1 MSTPSKRTNT
11 PFSDDEA
18 VWIVLQYGAVRNLTA
33 VRRKFGTHFQK
44 RNNVPSKMAFKRLVE
59 RFQKTGNTSPAQ
71 PQGRTANSE
80 NLIEKIRELVKPF
93 QENQQS
99 ISVPTIAK
107 QLNAST
113 ATVWRIMRKKLG
125 WKPYKPHV
133 SVPLTGAHRTGRREF
148 SEWLLRKPDGFEE
161 KVIWTDEKWFVLHS
175 APNKQNE
182 RFWALENPKV
192 TVNCKEQG
200 AQKVM
205 CWAAVVD
212 GQVFVH
218 WLSPGSTVNGSAY
231 LRLLK
236 EGLWPRI
243 RHRVRRDRLWF
254 QQDGATVHTTAAVRQ
269 WLEEKFDGRVISR
282 LTERPWPSRSPDLSP
297 LDHWFWSVALSELR
311 WNPLESLQALKA
323 TVERF
328 AGNLN
333 PEHVKRAVRHL
344 RQRAEICARR
354 KGDTVENP

>member
-1 MSTPSKRTNT
+1 MSTTPKRVNS
-11 PFSDDEA
+11 PFSNDEA
-18 VWIVLQYGAVRNLTA
+18 IWIVLQYGALRSLTT

-44 RNNVPSKMAFKRLVE
+44 NHNIPSRMAFKRLVD
-59 RFQKTGNTSPAQ
+59 RFQTTGNTSPSR
-71 PQGRTANSE
+71 PQGRTAVSE
-80 NLIEKIRELVKPF
+80 DLVQKVRHLVKPF
-93 QENQQS
+93 QENRQS

-107 QLNAST
+107 SLHAST

-133 SVPLTGAHRTGRREF
+133 SVPLTAAHKTGRHEF
-148 SEWLLRKPDGFEE
+148 SKWLLQRPEGFEE
-161 KVIWTDEKWFVLHS
+161 KVIWTDEKWFVLNA

-192 TVNCKEQG
+192 CVNCKEQG
-200 AQKVM
+200 PEKVM

-218 WLSPGSTVNGSAY
+218 WLTPGSTVTGSTY

-236 EGLWPRI
+236 EGLWPQV
-243 RHRVRRDRLWF
+243 RHKVQRDGLWF

-269 WLEEKFDGRVISR
+269 WLVEKFDGRVISR
-282 LTERPWPSRSPDLSP
+282 LTERPWPARSPDLSP
-297 LDHWFWSVALSELR
+297 LDYWFWSVALAETRRSPPET
-311 WNPLESLQALKA
+311 LQGLQA

-328 AGNLN
+328 ARSLS
-333 PEHVKRAVRHL
+333 PENVRRAVRHL
-344 RQRAEICARR
+344 RHRAETCVRR
-354 KGDTVENP
+354 NGDTVENP